1 MSKPLTWLKPSGEWG
16 IEGVDLTTL
25 PPKVYGALA
34 KLMRLEHPYC
44 LSRGDHLRTM
54 SDEDLALW
62 LVNEVLVPAVCPLL
76 GLSARLCKQASDS
89 RTVQVCAEW
98 LRTPAKDVSDL
109 GTFSASTL
117 CDGGCHE
124 DLSDR

>member
-25 PPKVYGALA
+25 PPEVYGALT

-89 RTVQVCAEW
+89 RTVQVCAE
-98 LRTPAKDVSDL
+98 
-109 GTFSASTL
+109 
-117 CDGGCHE
+117 
-124 DLSDR
+124 

>member
-25 PPKVYGALA
+25 PPEVYGALT

-62 LVNEVLVPAVCPLL
+62 LVNEVLFRRC
-76 GLSARLCKQASDS
+76 ARCWDCLPGFVS
-89 RTVQVCAEW
+89 RHLTAEPSRCV
-98 LRTPAKDVSDL
+98 LN
-109 GTFSASTL
+109 G
-117 CDGGCHE
+117 
-124 DLSDR
+124 

>member
-25 PPKVYGALA
+25 PPEVYGALT

-62 LVNEVLVPAVCPLL
+62 LANVVLVPAICPLL
-76 GLSARLCKQASDS
+76 GLPTQLCKQASDS
-89 RTVQVCAEW
+89 RAVQVCVEW
-98 LRTPAKDVSDL
+98 LGTPARDVSDL
-109 GTFSASTL
+109 DTFSASIV